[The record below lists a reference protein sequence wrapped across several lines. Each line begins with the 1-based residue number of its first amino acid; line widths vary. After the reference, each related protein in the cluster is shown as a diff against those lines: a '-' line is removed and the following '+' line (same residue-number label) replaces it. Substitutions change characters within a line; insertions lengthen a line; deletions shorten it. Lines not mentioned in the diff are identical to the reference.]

1 MCRVCEVLDLR
12 EFSMGKF
19 FSASDTIDLAV
30 HERVAR
36 ITLNRPDKRN
46 ALTPPMIASLH
57 DALIEADAR
66 NDVNV
71 IVLQGAG
78 RDFCAGYDLT
88 GVYAGIKSEADR
100 AATAGGAAGAAGGA
114 PPAVPDGGAAAAAID
129 YRSSTGTFDNDC
141 WSLEYTQRQVM
152 ALFDIHKPVIAKVH
166 GNCVAGGTDL
176 ALLCDMVLAAEEA
189 RIGFPA
195 SRANGTPPNHMW
207 IYHVGPQW
215 AKRLLMT
222 GDLLTGRDAARIGL
236 VLDAVP
242 AAGLDQAVDELARRV
257 SHVDAELLSAHKRI
271 VNLALE
277 LAGARTLQRLAAE
290 SDARAHLSQGP
301 RRQQFKADMAAH
313 GLREALKNRDAP
325 FGDGLVKI
333 HRPA

>member
-1 MCRVCEVLDLR
+1 
-12 EFSMGKF
+12 MGKF
-19 FSASDTIDLAV
+19 FDATDAIEFTV
-30 HERVAR
+30 QERVAR

-88 GVYAGIKSEADR
+88 GVYAGIKGEADK
-100 AATAGGAAGAAGGA
+100 AAARDASTAGAGSIADDAPAGG
-114 PPAVPDGGAAAAAID
+114 PVD
-129 YRSSTGTFDNDC
+129 YRSGTGTFDNDC
-141 WSLEYTQRQVM
+141 WSLEFTQRQTM
-152 ALFDIHKPVIAKVH
+152 ALFDLHKPVIAKVH
-166 GNCVAGGTDL
+166 GNCLAGGTDL
-176 ALLCDMVLAAEEA
+176 ALMCDMVLAADDA
-189 RIGFPA
+189 KIGFPA
-195 SRANGTPPNHMW
+195 TRANGTPPNHMW
-207 IYHVGPQW
+207 VYHVGPQW

-222 GDLLTGRDAARIGL
+222 GDTLSGRDAARIGL
-236 VLDAVP
+236 VLDSVP
-242 AAGLDQAVDELARRV
+242 TAGLDHAVDELARRM
-257 SHVDAELLSAHKRI
+257 SYVDAELLSAHKRI

-301 RRQQFKADMAAH
+301 RRQRFKADMAAH
-313 GLREALKNRDAP
+313 GLKEALKNRDAP
-325 FGDGLVKI
+325 FGDGVVKI
-333 HRPA
+333 HRSAD